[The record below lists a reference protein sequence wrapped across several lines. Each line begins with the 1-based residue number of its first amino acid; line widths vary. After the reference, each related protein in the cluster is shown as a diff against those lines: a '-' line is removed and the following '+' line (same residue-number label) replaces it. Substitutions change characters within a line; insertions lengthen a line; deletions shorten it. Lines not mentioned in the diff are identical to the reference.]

1 MAVTRII
8 IPAPPETGGSDSSGD
23 SFDSLLEMVGKPVL
37 APPTGE
43 SCNSDFQAVTEQ
55 ASKRQQDSLR
65 AIATNLHGV
74 QACIFNP
81 RFETSI
87 YDQEDQD
94 YHYPII
100 PDFEGKLLIEGIA
113 DALRYAGEDQWSMP
127 EVTLYWSQPNVFDI
141 KENAKIVVN
150 HFDQRISFR
159 SKNKRRQ
166 LGQHVEMVQVHQLVP
181 FN

>member
-1 MAVTRII
+1 MAVSKRIL
-8 IPAPPETGGSDSSGD
+8 PKLPLTD
-23 SFDSLLEMVGKPVL
+23 SFDSIDSFGKPTL
-37 APPTGE
+37 PPPIGE
-43 SCNSDFQAVTEQ
+43 NCPTDFQAIQEQ
-55 ASKRQQDSLR
+55 AAKTQQDSLR
-65 AIATNLHGV
+65 AIYTNLQGV

-87 YDQEDQD
+87 YDEEDQD
-94 YHYPII
+94 YHYPVV
-100 PDFEGKLLIEGIA
+100 PDYEGKLLIDGIA
-113 DALRYAGEDQWSMP
+113 DALRFAGEDQWSMP

-166 LGQHVEMVQVHQLVP
+166 LGQHIELVQVHQLVP

>member
-8 IPAPPETGGSDSSGD
+8 IPKKPTDASDSSGD
-23 SFDSLLEMVGKPVL
+23 SFDSLFQTGKSTL
-37 APPTGE
+37 PPPIG
-43 SCNSDFQAVTEQ
+43 SNCSSDFQTKQEQ
-55 ASKRQQDSLR
+55 AAKRQQDSLR
-65 AIATNLHGV
+65 AIYTNLHGV
-74 QACIFNP
+74 QGCVFNP

-87 YDQEDQD
+87 YDSEDQD
-94 YHYPII
+94 YHYPIV
-100 PDFEGKLLIEGIA
+100 PDFEGKLMIDGIS

-127 EVTLYWSQPNVFDI
+127 EVTLYWSQPNIFDI

-150 HFDQRISFR
+150 HFDQKISFR

-166 LGQHVEMVQVHQLVP
+166 MGQHIEMVQVHQLVP

>member
-1 MAVTRII
+1 MAVSRLIL
-8 IPAPPETGGSDSSGD
+8 PAPPDSGTSDSSGD
-23 SFDSLLEMVGKPVL
+23 SFDSMGLFGKPTL
-37 APPTGE
+37 PPPTGE
-43 SCNSDFQAVTEQ
+43 NCNSTFQQVTEQ
-55 ASKRQQDSLR
+55 AAKRQQDSMR
-65 AIATNLHGV
+65 AIYTNLHGV
-74 QACIFNP
+74 QSCIFNP

-87 YDQEDQD
+87 YDSEDQD
-94 YHYPII
+94 YHYPIV
-100 PDFEGKLLIEGIA
+100 PDFEGKLLIDGIA

-150 HFDQRISFR
+150 HLDQRISFR

-166 LGQHVEMVQVHQLVP
+166 VGQHVEMVQVHQLVP